1 MFIYDQ
7 NTNKYTYISA
17 NWVKSID
24 KIFYHIKGN
33 IIIMNYKGY
42 FLKTEEIFWDRKKKK
57 IFNKKYTT
65 IISNSDNIIL
75 HATNGI
81 EVSEDFKNIRLK
93 NISGTLPIK

>member
-1 MFIYDQ
+1 
-7 NTNKYTYISA
+7 
-17 NWVKSID
+17 
-24 KIFYHIKGN
+24 
-33 IIIMNYKGY
+33 MNYKGY